1 MGEFVT
7 YFPANG
13 SATARTVKV
22 KSKKLKQAL
31 EAYRV
36 VRC

>member
-1 MGEFVT
+1 MKQHETHIG
-7 YFPANG
+7 ASG
-13 SATARTVKV
+13 SIVVKA
-22 KSKKLKQAL
+22 LQAL